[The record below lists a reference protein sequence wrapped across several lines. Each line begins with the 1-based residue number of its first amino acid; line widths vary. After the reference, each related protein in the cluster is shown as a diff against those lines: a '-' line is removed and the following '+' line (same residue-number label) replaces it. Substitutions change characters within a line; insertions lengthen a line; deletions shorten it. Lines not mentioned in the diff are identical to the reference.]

1 MLNKG
6 GIYIFSGIKGFI
18 RNINHNTSIVR
29 KILTLTLCLI
39 FISLLIVSYTYY
51 ISMSSIIQNEVKST
65 YEMIAEQYAS
75 SVSYKMNIFE
85 NLVSGIA
92 TSNSIQKNLSMQQT
106 DYFENI
112 QMNIEINNA
121 IDFLGSGY
129 DYSQINNI
137 KLYFMNPS
145 FDLFGKYAEKM
156 ENAEKSDWYK
166 LFDTKKRK
174 LQVLSSPDDK
184 GVLSLVKIIS
194 SLQQNNRMDVI
205 GLVKID
211 INKQNLF
218 KLSDKR
224 VDKIQNLKIFVLDDA
239 SKVIYQNCRESY
251 NALGLT
257 DKEVELTDR
266 EVGVNSSGISAL
278 AVIRNM
284 QYRDF
289 KCIVVF
295 PTDSVNVKIRN
306 AIALILIS
314 IISIGAISI
323 FIILIFSSSF
333 AKRLKYLLGHMEKV
347 KKGDFKVSHAID
359 YNDEIGIVHNNFNEM
374 VEKLNQSINE
384 NYVQKLKKREAELKA
399 LQFQINP
406 HFLYNTLECINSIA
420 IVNNNM
426 QISKIVLKLG
436 EMLRYNLNNT
446 VSEYVEL
453 KEEIKQIHN
462 YVDIQKI
469 RFGDKFSVVFDIP
482 EELENIKILR
492 FILQPVIENFIVHGF
507 TDKKEKGC
515 AEISVHERDGNIE
528 FEIRDDG
535 TGIPEY
541 RLTQINDRLKVND
554 EWQVDGKKKSIGL
567 QNVNSRIKLAYGEE
581 YGLEITSIEN
591 IGTIVK
597 IIIPKM

>member
-1 MLNKG
+1 
-6 GIYIFSGIKGFI
+6 
-18 RNINHNTSIVR
+18 
-29 KILTLTLCLI
+29 
-39 FISLLIVSYTYY
+39 
-51 ISMSSIIQNEVKST
+51 MSSIIQNEVKST
-65 YEMIAEQYAS
+65 YEMITEQYAS

-92 TSNSIQKNLSMQQT
+92 TSNSIQKALSIEQA

-112 QMNIEINNA
+112 QNNIEINNT

-129 DYSQINNI
+129 DYSQINEI
-137 KLYFMNPS
+137 KLYYMNPS
-145 FDLFGKYAEKM
+145 FDLFGKYVENM
-156 ENAEKSDWYK
+156 RNAENSQWYNQ
-166 LFDTKKRK
+166 FDAKNRK
-174 LQVLSSPDDK
+174 LQILSTPDDK
-184 GVLSLVKIIS
+184 GALSFIKIIS
-194 SLQQNNRMDVI
+194 SLQQTNRMDII
-205 GLVKID
+205 GLIKID
-211 INKQNLF
+211 VNKQNLF

-224 VDKIQNLKIFVLDDA
+224 VNKIQNLKIFTFDDTG
-239 SKVIYQNCRESY
+239 KVIYQNCQESY
-251 NALGLT
+251 RELGLADT
-257 DKEVELTDR
+257 DVEQQELELTLNT
-266 EVGVNSSGISAL
+266 GSASAL

-284 QYRDF
+284 QYKDF
-289 KCIVVF
+289 KCVIVF

-314 IISIGAISI
+314 IISIGAVSI
-323 FIILIFSSSF
+323 FIILVFSSSF
-333 AKRLKYLLGHMEKV
+333 AKRLRFLLVHMEKV
-347 KKGDFKVSHAID
+347 KKGNFKVSSVNN

-374 VEKLNQSINE
+374 VEKLDQSINE

-420 IVNNNM
+420 IVNSCTE
-426 QISKIVLKLG
+426 ISKIVLKLG

-453 KEEIKQIHN
+453 KEEINQIHN

-482 EELENIKILR
+482 EEFENLKILR

-515 AEISVHERDGNIE
+515 AEISVNEVDGIIE
-528 FEIRDDG
+528 FYIQDDG
-535 TGIPEY
+535 TGIPQH
-541 RLTQINDRLKVND
+541 RLTLINDRLKIND
-554 EWQVDGKKKSIGL
+554 EWQVDGNKKSIGL

-581 YGLEITSIEN
+581 FGLDIKSTEG

-597 IIIPKM
+597 IRIPKIE